1 MEDEEDEE
9 EFDYEDDEVEKGYD
23 PLVPTSKIDKKLQEE
38 LKDAR
43 KFKLA
48 EGVKMVEYDEFGL
61 PKT

>member
-9 EFDYEDDEVEKGYD
+9 EFDYDDEEIEKGYD
-23 PLVPTSKIDKKLQEE
+23 PLVPTSKIDKKLSEE
-38 LKDAR
+38 LKDAW